1 MKQNRK
7 NVETLNLKFNFGDQ
21 FEEPQFFL
29 SYSFRLA

>member
-21 FEEPQFFL
+21 FEEPQFFCL
-29 SYSFRLA
+29 ILFV